1 MSQPVVVLAK
11 RLHHP
16 AGEAVLERY
25 ALVRVLGSLWP
36 HRITHA
42 CAGPHALVSALSGR
56 RIAEA
61 ALDIEEVPQ

>member
-1 MSQPVVVLAK
+1 VLQPIVVLAK

-16 AGEAVLERY
+16 AGEAVLEPH
-25 ALVRVLGSLWP
+25 APVRVLGSLWP
-36 HRITHA
+36 DRITHA
-42 CAGPHALVSALSGR
+42 CAGPHASASALSGR